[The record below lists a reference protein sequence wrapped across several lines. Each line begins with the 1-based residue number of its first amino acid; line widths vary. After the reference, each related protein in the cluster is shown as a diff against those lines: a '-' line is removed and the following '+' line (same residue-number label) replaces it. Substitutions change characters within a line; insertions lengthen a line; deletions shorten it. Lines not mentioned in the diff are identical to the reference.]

1 MMAAALKQVKT
12 NPSTVASD
20 KTEIISG
27 ASGGDGPSVKVG
39 GSDGGR
45 AGGDGSDKGS
55 VIGSSPHSDS
65 SKPSNGEKPV
75 RKLSQWSLL
84 KKKLNIRNGVAVS
97 GSVGGGSGGI
107 KGTLSLGNPL
117 LIRTASKKSILT
129 STSNNYNSA
138 DSVRLENTYQLGP
151 DRQHTFRPL
160 RVQHEVELLLD
171 QILEKERYDPSR
183 SGFLTV
189 SIAEAV
195 KDRVKTLGFV
205 RHKLVV
211 QTMLSSAGGQSF
223 EIASRCLWNADTDNY
238 TTAVYQNPTLFAIV
252 SVYGLYY
259 E

>member
-1 MMAAALKQVKT
+1 MASVKQLKK
-12 NPSTVASD
+12 NPATVPSD
-20 KTEIISG
+20 KAESV
-27 ASGGDGPSVKVG
+27 SGGDVPSTKVG
-39 GSDGGR
+39 GSDGGSR
-45 AGGDGSDKGS
+45 GGGGSSDNGS
-55 VIGSSPHSDS
+55 VVGGGSSPYSDA
-65 SKPSNGEKPV
+65 SKPSNNGGKT

-84 KKKLNIRNGVAVS
+84 KKKLNIRNGATVI
-97 GSVGGGSGGI
+97 GGSGGI

-117 LIRTASKKSILT
+117 LIRTTSKKSFLT
-129 STSNNYNSA
+129 NTSNNNNSVE
-138 DSVRLENTYQLGP
+138 SVRIENTYQLGP
-151 DRQHTFRPL
+151 DREHTFRPL
-160 RVQHEVELLLD
+160 CVQHEVERLLD
-171 QILEKERYDPSR
+171 QILGNERYDSSR

-189 SIAEAV
+189 RIAEAV